1 MIVVMGMEIVEV
13 MHIVRSKV
21 RSHKRRP
28 LFKLQLMN
36 SVSCIS
42 LNFSTHFFKFSDCCC
57 GTNINCLNGDC
68 TVSCS
73 GGNNNNNNNNK
84 VVRAPAYSR
93 SNNNNNNNFNPSG
106 QSQSSSRGSCI
117 CNAGFESIADKNGG
131 IQCVG

>member
-1 MIVVMGMEIVEV
+1 MIVVLGIGIVEV

-36 SVSCIS
+36 LVSCTS
-42 LNFSTHFFKFSDCCC
+42 LNFSTHFIADCCC

-68 TVSCS
+68 TVACS
-73 GGNNNNNNNNK
+73 GGNNNNNNNNR
-84 VVRAPAYSR
+84 VVRVPADSR
-93 SNNNNNNNFNPSG
+93 SNNNNNNNINPAAN
-106 QSQSSSRGSCI
+106 SQSSSKGFCI
-117 CNAGFESIADKNGG
+117 CNTGFESITDKNGG